1 MKDEFIDYELACLWS
16 ELEREE
22 RHSLS
27 SHPDTPST
35 AMEWIMERIK
45 MATAIIGPIS
55 WMHISTEWLL
65 NGRYEYWAKYM
76 GIEYEPPKLEELSG
90 FTWWN

>member
-1 MKDEFIDYELACLWS
+1 
-16 ELEREE
+16 
-22 RHSLS
+22 
-27 SHPDTPST
+27 
-35 AMEWIMERIK
+35 MEWIMERIK

>member
-1 MKDEFIDYELACLWS
+1 
-16 ELEREE
+16 
-22 RHSLS
+22 
-27 SHPDTPST
+27 
-35 AMEWIMERIK
+35 MERIK